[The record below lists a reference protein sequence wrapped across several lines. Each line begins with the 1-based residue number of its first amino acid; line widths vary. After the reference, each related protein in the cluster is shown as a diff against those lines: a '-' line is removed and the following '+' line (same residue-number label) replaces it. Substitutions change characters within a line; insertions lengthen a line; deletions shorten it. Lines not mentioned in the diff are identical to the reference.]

1 MANTRTCRIKSL
13 GSMVSD
19 QYCTQFW
26 LHEKDL
32 NCMVIAVAFS
42 YCSGYLYRGVG
53 VYRTSLR
60 THTDTPTLPAR
71 FGSPPSNREL
81 RVRRVS
87 ANRKAAIEGKKESRI
102 SSKGWTVLQRFRER
116 RNRYA
121 RAHNTPTQQL
131 NNAATCL
138 FLLPLWPLW
147 SLHAVCVEF

>member
-1 MANTRTCRIKSL
+1 M
-13 GSMVSD
+13 
-19 QYCTQFW
+19 
-26 LHEKDL
+26 
-32 NCMVIAVAFS
+32 
-42 YCSGYLYRGVG
+42 G

-60 THTDTPTLPAR
+60 THTDTPTLPAH
-71 FGSPPSNREL
+71 FGLPPSNREL

-131 NNAATCL
+131 NNAATLSFPSPSVTSVSFTRCVCRVLNTCL
-138 FLLPLWPLW
+138 CFFSPCKVVYKSPPAL
-147 SLHAVCVEF
+147 SQY